1 MSVSIFRLHLRIK
14 GLIARRQNYRPD
26 IYFYLFRRLI
36 EIYGLIL
43 TYSFAN
49 TTFLLFKVNTAFIY
63 IRDKGNCLS
72 EEYMDG
78 FIRRYFLIKGIRVF
92 DRAVLYTGS
101 ATRAFVLYNIS
112 GLFNQGCLEVPC
124 FPFYTV
130 NFSIGQDLYI
140 GMPADLDQFGREYS
154 HGTVIRGKGLVKL
167 GHMAANGRRFVNEV
181 NLKTRSAKIKGGLN
195 AADSSTDNQN
205 ISKITVRE
213 TFTKLFN
220 LFFFHFL
227 CPHKV

>member
-78 FIRRYFLIKGIRVF
+78 FVLRYLLIKLIRVL

-101 ATRAFVLYNIS
+101 ATSAFALYDIS
-112 GLFNQGCLEVPC
+112 GLFNQRCLEVSC
-124 FPFYTV
+124 FPLYTV

-140 GMPADLDQFGREYS
+140 GMPADLDQFG
-154 HGTVIRGKGLVKL
+154 
-167 GHMAANGRRFVNEV
+167 
-181 NLKTRSAKIKGGLN
+181 
-195 AADSSTDNQN
+195 
-205 ISKITVRE
+205 
-213 TFTKLFN
+213 
-220 LFFFHFL
+220 
-227 CPHKV
+227 